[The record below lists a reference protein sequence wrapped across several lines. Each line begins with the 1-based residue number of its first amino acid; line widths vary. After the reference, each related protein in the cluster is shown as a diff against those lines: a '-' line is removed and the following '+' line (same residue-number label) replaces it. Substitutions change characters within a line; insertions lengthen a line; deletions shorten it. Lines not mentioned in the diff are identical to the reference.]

1 MSTKLFTKLE
11 SESVLITSLSRQAEY
26 FRLAYANWKRE
37 KGFSAWPSPKIY
49 SWTEWL
55 KFTGEDLLWTGYST
69 AQGVRSLLTPLQE
82 QVVWEQ
88 VIRSEKTTSLLHLPS
103 TATIAK
109 SAWQLIQAWR
119 LPDPRA
125 AKFPSDDVQAFT
137 SWVEAYFKR
146 CKASNWL
153 DYARLPDTLKS
164 AIKGGKLTLP
174 ENIILAGF
182 VELTPQQ
189 LSVIK
194 AIENQGTQVEL
205 YRHEEFDSK
214 LNGYVYSST
223 NDEFNAIAQWCHDL
237 LSQNPATSIGIVV
250 PNLGQ
255 FKTDLEYAL
264 RKKLYPSSL
273 LSKDQF
279 TNTAYQFSGGDN
291 LVDSEVASMAMNL
304 LELIEGEFSLDH
316 ISKILRNPYCFG
328 GRSELFERYKLDAW
342 LRAQGILEFTL
353 SSLLDILKKYELSRP
368 ETSKTTLFEVSLMT
382 LKTSSG
388 LAKNSHT
395 PSIWA
400 KHFLT
405 YLEKFGWPSNEI
417 GVKEQRQA
425 QAMRICLTEF
435 ATLGFVQSEMNFK
448 LALKSLKRIY
458 QNKRLQGNQVFTPIQ
473 IMDFNEV
480 YGLNFDFLW
489 VAQMSDSE
497 LPESRKINPLIPF
510 AWQKK
515 RNISLS
521 TPELCLLDAQKRL
534 AHLKS
539 AAPDT
544 NFSFVAPEQNQQ
556 IQKSGLLD
564 DVEFEKQVPAE
575 YLALGESKSIW
586 IDETHGALYENEKT
600 VGTSLFKYQSECP
613 FKAYAKVRL
622 LSTRPEKN
630 SYGLTAL
637 ERGHL
642 LHNSLEEIW
651 KRIGDSDTLAIA
663 LENEHLEMQLWEI
676 IDKVLSDFE
685 RKLNYSLSQRLKSIE
700 QTRLVNLTLAWLRLE
715 RQRESFTVN
724 NTEKKILVEING
736 LQVKGYVDRIDYV
749 DNVGFVIID
758 YKSGSKSSNSW
769 FGDRPDEP
777 QMPIYALAEQ
787 NKVVALVYANL
798 KPGDFSF
805 NGVSKALNIFP
816 GVKAYDDLSEH
827 LRKGLSWAE
836 LMPYWREQLNAI
848 AEDFKSGLAV
858 PDPKHGLVTCNFCEM
873 QTLCRIHANPDRAS
887 L

>member
-11 SESVLITSLSRQAEY
+11 SDSVLITSLSRQAEY
-26 FRLAYANWKRE
+26 FRLSYANWKRE
-37 KGFSAWPSPKIY
+37 NGFSAWPSPKIY

-55 KFTGEDLLWTGYST
+55 KLSGEELLWAGYST

-88 VIRSEKTTSLLHLPS
+88 VIRSETKTSLLHLSS

-137 SWVEAYFKR
+137 VWVEAYYKR
-146 CKASNWL
+146 CKTSSWL

-164 AIKGGKLTLP
+164 AIKTAKLALP
-174 ENIILAGF
+174 KNIILAGF
-182 VELTPQQ
+182 VEMTPQQ
-189 LSVIK
+189 LGVIK
-194 AIENQGTQVEL
+194 AIEKRGTQVDL
-205 YRHEEFDSK
+205 YRPQEFNSK
-214 LNGYVYSST
+214 LKAYVYSSN
-223 NDEFNAIAQWCHDL
+223 NDEFKAIANWCREL
-237 LSQNPATSIGIVV
+237 LKQNPATSIGIVI
-250 PNLGQ
+250 PNLNQ

-264 RKKLYPSSL
+264 RMDLYPSSL
-273 LSKDQF
+273 LTNDEF

-291 LVDSEVASMAMNL
+291 LVDSEIASMAMNL
-304 LELIEGEFSLDH
+304 LELIQGDFSLDQ
-316 ISKILRNPYCFG
+316 ISQILRNPYCFG
-328 GRSELFERYKLDAW
+328 GRSEMFERYKLDAW
-342 LRAQGILEFTL
+342 LRAQGVLDFTL
-353 SSLLDILKKYELSRP
+353 SSLLDLLKKYELSRP

-395 PSIWA
+395 PNIWA

-405 YLEKFGWPSNEI
+405 YLDKFGWPSKEI
-417 GVKEQRQA
+417 GVNEQRQA
-425 QAMRICLTEF
+425 QAMRTCLTEF

-448 LALKSLKRIY
+448 LALKSLKQIY
-458 QNKRLQGNQVFTPIQ
+458 QNKRLQGNQIFAPIQ
-473 IMDFNEV
+473 IMDFKEA
-480 YGLNFDFLW
+480 YGLNFEYLW
-489 VAQMSDSE
+489 VAQLSDSE
-497 LPESRKINPLIPF
+497 LPQTRKINPLIPF
-510 AWQKK
+510 GWQKK
-515 RNISLS
+515 CNISLS
-521 TPELCLLDAQKRL
+521 TPEQCLVDAQKRL
-534 AHLKS
+534 VHLKS
-539 AAPDT
+539 AAPQI
-544 NFSFVAPEQNQQ
+544 NFSFVAPEQSDE
-556 IQKSGLLD
+556 IQKPGLLG
-564 DVEFEKQVPAE
+564 DVNFEKQLTIE
-575 YLALGESKSIW
+575 KSTLGESKSIW
-586 IDETHGALYENEKT
+586 IDETHGELYEKEKT

-613 FKAYAKVRL
+613 FKAYAKIRL
-622 LSTRPEKN
+622 MPTKHEKN

-637 ERGHL
+637 ERGQL

-651 KRIGDSDTLAIA
+651 KRIGDSDTLTIA

-676 IDKVLSDFE
+676 IDNVLSEFE
-685 RKLNYSLSQRLKSIE
+685 RRLNYPLSQRLKSIE
-700 QTRLVNLTLAWLRLE
+700 QTRLVKLTLAWLRLE
-715 RQRESFTVN
+715 SQRASFTVN
-724 NTEKKILVEING
+724 NTEQEILVEING
-736 LQVKGYVDRIDYV
+736 LQVKGYIDRIDYI
-749 DNVGFVIID
+749 DNVGFVILD
-758 YKSGSKSSNSW
+758 YKSGSKTSNSW

-805 NGVSKALNIFP
+805 NGVSKTHDVFP

-827 LRKGLSWAE
+827 HRKGLSWAE

-848 AEDFKSGLAV
+848 AEDFKSGLAI
-858 PDPKHGLVTCNFCEM
+858 PDPKRGLATCNYCEM
-873 QTLCRIHANPDRAS
+873 QTLCRINANPAREV